1 MIAAFRRR
9 RSQTLALAA
18 AMLCAACIVAHGMPL
33 AERITDCGTCHGHDG
48 NSSRPNV
55 PSLAGQPL
63 FFLLNQLVLMREG
76 VRRVPEMTPFNN
88 KLSDGDVEAMANHF
102 ASLPPKA
109 SDESVDPSLVRRGA
123 QLVERM
129 HCGSCHLPTLA
140 GRNQMPRLAR
150 QRVDYLI
157 HSMRSFRDGTR
168 SGADTHMNNVLTG
181 TSDADLVAL
190 AHYAASR

>member
-1 MIAAFRRR
+1 
-9 RSQTLALAA
+9 
-18 AMLCAACIVAHGMPL
+18 
-33 AERITDCGTCHGHDG
+33 
-48 NSSRPNV
+48 
-55 PSLAGQPL
+55 
-63 FFLLNQLVLMREG
+63 
-76 VRRVPEMTPFNN
+76 
-88 KLSDGDVEAMANHF
+88 MARHF

-123 QLVERM
+123 ELVERM

-181 TSDADLVAL
+181 ISDADLVAL